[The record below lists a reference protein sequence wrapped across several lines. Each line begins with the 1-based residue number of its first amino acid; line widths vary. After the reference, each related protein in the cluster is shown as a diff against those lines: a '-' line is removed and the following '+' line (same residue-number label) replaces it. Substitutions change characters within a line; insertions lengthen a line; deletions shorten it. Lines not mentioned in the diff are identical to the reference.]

1 MWEYE
6 KVVARLQQL
15 FDEVESADEDVA
27 VGDRCSESEDDN
39 LSLKFFIGKDST
51 TKWRRPPL
59 SHKVKRKPQNIVR
72 FKPGVTKKAANGKS
86 PLDAWK
92 LFFPD
97 SVIDELVQCTNIYI
111 KIIRNKYTRDRDAKE
126 TNQAEIKA
134 LMGLLLLAG
143 VLRSSHQNDADLWT
157 KDGTGRELFRTV
169 LSLKRFEFLLRVIRF
184 DDVHD
189 REIRKKTDKIIA
201 IRKMFD

>member
-1 MWEYE
+1 M
-6 KVVARLQQL
+6 
-15 FDEVESADEDVA
+15 
-27 VGDRCSESEDDN
+27 
-39 LSLKFFIGKDST
+39 
-51 TKWRRPPL
+51 

-157 KDGTGRELFRTV
+157 KDGN
-169 LSLKRFEFLLRVIRF
+169 SLEQFC
-184 DDVHD
+184 H
-189 REIRKKTDKIIA
+189 
-201 IRKMFD
+201 